1 MVMIMKIDQSVYVAE
16 GAVIRGNVTIEK
28 DCSVW
33 FNAVIR
39 AEDDT
44 IWIQEGSNVQD
55 NCVIHVDEGY
65 PVSLGKGVTVGHS
78 AILHGCT
85 VKENTVIGMGA
96 IVLNGAVIGKNC
108 IVAAGALVPQN
119 AVIEDNTLVMGTPA
133 KVRRILT
140 EEEINANRVN
150 AQKYISEAKKYGN
163 KLI

>member
-1 MVMIMKIDQSVYVAE
+1 MIMKIDQSVFVAE

-28 DCSVW
+28 NCSVW

-39 AEDDT
+39 AEEDA
-44 IWIQEGSNVQD
+44 ILIQEGSNVQD
-55 NCVIHVDEGY
+55 NCVIHVDKGY
-65 PVSLGKGVTVGHS
+65 PVTLEKYVTVGHG

-119 AVIEDNTLVMGTPA
+119 VVIEDNSLVMGSPA
-133 KVRRILT
+133 KVRRMLT
-140 EEEINANRVN
+140 AEEIEANRAN
-150 AQKYISEAKKYGN
+150 AIKYIEEAQHYN
-163 KLI
+163 QN

>member
-1 MVMIMKIDQSVYVAE
+1 MKIDQSVYVAE